1 MGIDKNQTRRLLGL
15 CLSSTI
21 MLYLGGCAMQQSK
34 APSTNT
40 HPADRI
46 QGSALPV
53 TTLEPA
59 LAQRAPGSSDA
70 SSTLSIPGSELP
82 DLWESVVTLA
92 AQPESAPVS
101 VINAALA
108 DNAPL
113 TSQKST
119 PELAKRERN
128 PAAGTMATA
137 RKKPA
142 AEALAPAA
150 AVSAD
155 LRVGMASPAS
165 TATISDTPNN
175 QDIWDRIRTR
185 FSLPDRDH
193 PRVQASK
200 NWYASRQV
208 YLDRTIER
216 ATPYL
221 HYIVEEIERRG
232 MPSELALLPIVESAY
247 QPLAN
252 SHAKAAGI
260 WQFIP
265 STAKNYGLKLNWWY
279 DGRRDIHASTRAA
292 LDYLQKLNNDFQG
305 DWLLALA
312 AYNAGEGAVMRAVN
326 KNAAAGKPTDF
337 WSLQLPVETQGYVPW
352 LLAITDVVAA
362 PAKFGVTLK
371 SVSNQPYLTTITTDT
386 QIDLALAAEL
396 ADVPLEEVHRLN
408 PGFNRW
414 VTDPDGPHHLLLPI
428 EKVESFKTKLASLP
442 TEKRVTW
449 TRHHVQKKQS
459 LSYIASLYGTTT
471 TLLRQINKLTSNIAR
486 ASTDLLVPVATS
498 DLGSYALRIAQ
509 NSTLQVSQNTSST
522 DEPKAKEKTAS
533 HTVGRGDTLW
543 KVARKFGVTPRE
555 LAAWNDLTPKT
566 RLSAGQQLV
575 IRSGAG
581 TTQRLTLSRASSRLA
596 NTETT
601 LRRISYKI
609 RPGDTLTHIAD
620 RFDVTLAE
628 LRKWNTP
635 AKIKSLKPG
644 QKLTLVLN

>member
-1 MGIDKNQTRRLLGL
+1 MGIDINQTRRLLSL

-21 MLYLGGCAMQQSK
+21 LLYLGGCAMQQGKVS
-34 APSTNT
+34 STNT
-40 HPADRI
+40 HPADRTQSQPH
-46 QGSALPV
+46 QGSALAPA
-53 TTLEPA
+53 TA
-59 LAQRAPGSSDA
+59 LAQRPAAPSGA
-70 SSTLSIPGSELP
+70 SSPLGIPGSELP

-92 AQPESAPVS
+92 AQPDPESAPVS
-101 VINAALA
+101 ITNVALS
-108 DNAPL
+108 D
-113 TSQKST
+113 ST
-119 PELAKRERN
+119 PSANQKPVLEPAKREK
-128 PAAGTMATA
+128 PTVAGSIAVA
-137 RKKPA
+137 RKKLA
-142 AEALAPAA
+142 TDTFAPATT
-150 AVSAD
+150 VSTD
-155 LRVGMASPAS
+155 LRTGMGDAQ
-165 TATISDTPNN
+165 NN
-175 QDIWDRIRTR
+175 QDMWNRIRTR

-193 PRVQASK
+193 PRVQSSK

-292 LDYLQKLNNDFQG
+292 LDYLQKLNADFQG

-362 PAKFGVTLK
+362 PEKFGVTLK
-371 SVSNQPYLTTITTDT
+371 SVPNRPYLTTITTDA

-428 EKVESFKTKLASLP
+428 EKVESFKTRLASLP

-459 LSYIASLYGTTT
+459 LNYIASLYGTTT
-471 TLLRQINKLTSNIAR
+471 TLLRQINKLTSDIAR

-509 NSTLQVSQNTSST
+509 NSTLQVSQNASST

-555 LAAWNDLTPKT
+555 LAVWNDLTPKA
-566 RLSAGQQLV
+566 RLSAGQRLV
-575 IRSGAG
+575 VRSGTGA
-581 TTQRLTLSRASSRLA
+581 TQRLTLSRASSHLA
-596 NTETT
+596 KADTT

-628 LRKWNTP
+628 LRKWNTH